1 MRGKITAGILAY
13 FAILSLSRMLVRAEN
28 FQPLLDNSIFSIF
41 IWLAIWKFFLE
52 TSKLIQRRALIF
64 SLILGGIFSAFMV
77 LGVNILYEE
86 TTGINH
92 AKTFGI
98 ILGGTPF
105 FAAFLIWIFNF
116 FDEFKISANESVDV
130 KKFFLISWALIF
142 AAWIP
147 GLLAQFPGIFAY
159 DSTGQIVLYRDSLI
173 HFMHPPIHT
182 ALFGFCTST
191 LGEFL
196 GSYERGF
203 LIYTLLQMLIL
214 AAVEAAILA
223 YMAAQN
229 LPKVFRIC
237 WLIFFMFFPLNSIM
251 AISAT
256 KDVLFS
262 AFFAA
267 MLLIFFMLKENP
279 SKRFYAVAIL
289 ICFLCISF
297 RSQGIYVFAFGIFF
311 GILIMKAQRRQ
322 LFKIAAASFGL
333 YFLYVNILT
342 GFFDGKRDFV
352 YSLHEM
358 VSVPVVQISR
368 VAVLRQNELSVAEIE
383 LIKKYIP
390 SFEDYRAE
398 NLRGCSDPVRGL
410 FQAQLFYD
418 NPREFLNLWKD
429 FALKYPLDYFDAF
442 CRLTCGQW
450 YPDLSFRKYYD
461 GQPYFQ
467 YESFKRDAENYV
479 VVERGDRQDRLF
491 FDDGTSS
498 VILIQN
504 KTFKGFNWLHDF
516 YFRLA
521 YKNSYERVPVI
532 SMLFSAGFTFWLILI
547 LIFYCAYKK
556 YWRALFPAAFIIGLW
571 LTMILGPLTLYRY
584 TFPLLLTIPIFLTYI
599 LNRE

>member
-214 AAVEAAILA
+214 AAVEAAI
-223 YMAAQN
+223 
-229 LPKVFRIC
+229 
-237 WLIFFMFFPLNSIM
+237 
-251 AISAT
+251 
-256 KDVLFS
+256 
-262 AFFAA
+262 
-267 MLLIFFMLKENP
+267 
-279 SKRFYAVAIL
+279 
-289 ICFLCISF
+289 
-297 RSQGIYVFAFGIFF
+297 
-311 GILIMKAQRRQ
+311 
-322 LFKIAAASFGL
+322 
-333 YFLYVNILT
+333 
-342 GFFDGKRDFV
+342 
-352 YSLHEM
+352 
-358 VSVPVVQISR
+358 
-368 VAVLRQNELSVAEIE
+368 
-383 LIKKYIP
+383 
-390 SFEDYRAE
+390 
-398 NLRGCSDPVRGL
+398 
-410 FQAQLFYD
+410 
-418 NPREFLNLWKD
+418 
-429 FALKYPLDYFDAF
+429 
-442 CRLTCGQW
+442 
-450 YPDLSFRKYYD
+450 
-461 GQPYFQ
+461 
-467 YESFKRDAENYV
+467 
-479 VVERGDRQDRLF
+479 
-491 FDDGTSS
+491 
-498 VILIQN
+498 
-504 KTFKGFNWLHDF
+504 
-516 YFRLA
+516 
-521 YKNSYERVPVI
+521 
-532 SMLFSAGFTFWLILI
+532 
-547 LIFYCAYKK
+547 
-556 YWRALFPAAFIIGLW
+556 
-571 LTMILGPLTLYRY
+571 
-584 TFPLLLTIPIFLTYI
+584 
-599 LNRE
+599 